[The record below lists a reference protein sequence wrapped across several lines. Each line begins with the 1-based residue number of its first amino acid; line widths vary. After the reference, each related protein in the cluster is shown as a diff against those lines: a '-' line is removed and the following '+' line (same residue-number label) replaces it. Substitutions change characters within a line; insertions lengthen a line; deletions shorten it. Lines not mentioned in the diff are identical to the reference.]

1 MDEFFTTVRSL
12 AATLDRFDDTAAR
25 LLGLHRTDLRAL
37 HLLEHGPVA
46 TGHLATSLR
55 VSTGTITALVDR
67 LERDGFV
74 RRVGDPFDRRRVLVE
89 LEPAT
94 WQAFARIYRPC
105 GEAVMEVAATLT
117 PDEAAAT
124 IRTLRA
130 VTDAVDAVENDLRT
144 ADPSE

>member
-1 MDEFFTTVRSL
+1 MGDIFTTVRSL

-37 HLLEHGPVA
+37 HLLEHGSVS

-67 LERDGFV
+67 LEREGFV
-74 RRVGDPFDRRRVLVE
+74 RRAADPNDRRRVLVE

-94 WQAFARIYRPC
+94 WQVFATIYRPC
-105 GEAVMEVAATLT
+105 GEAVMRVADTLT
-117 PDEAAAT
+117 ADEAAVT
-124 IRTLRA
+124 VRTLQA
-130 VTDAVDAVENDLRT
+130 VADAIDAVETRLRS
-144 ADPSE
+144 DS

>member
-1 MDEFFTTVRSL
+1 MGVSDIFTTVRTL
-12 AATLDRFDDTAAR
+12 AATIDRFDDTAAR
-25 LLGLHRTDLRAL
+25 RLGLHRTDLRAL

-46 TGHLATSLR
+46 MGQLATSLR

-74 RRVGDPFDRRRVLVE
+74 RRVDDPNDRRRVLVE
-89 LEPAT
+89 LEPAA
-94 WQAFARIYRPC
+94 WRAFATIYRPC
-105 GEAVMEVAATLT
+105 GEAVRQVAGTLT

-130 VTDAVDAVENDLRT
+130 VTDAVDAVEAALHA
-144 ADPSE
+144 AD